1 MAILLTNGDYYIAH
15 NKTGA
20 VIKVTDRSQAQDF
33 YTIEKAIKQA
43 YKTPGKCKNYYWID
57 TEAPEIEESVV
68 PIIVK
73 KKSKKI
79 KKKSAV
85 KRKCYSKEQRRTIY
99 NKSGGFCQL
108 CGRKI
113 NYNDF
118 TVDHITPISKGGSND
133 MDNVEAVCRVC
144 NQFKA
149 NIYPEQFVDRI
160 TEIFMFQM
168 EKQYGDNSTWKMA
181 RNMLME
187 IL

>member
-20 VIKVTDRSQAQDF
+20 VIKVSDIEQAQNF
-33 YTIEKAIKQA
+33 YTVEKAEHQIN
-43 YKTPGKCKNYYWID
+43 KTPGKCKNYYWID
-57 TEAPEIEESVV
+57 TEALETEEINQRMQQAKFV
-68 PIIVK
+68 
-73 KKSKKI
+73 KI
-79 KKKSAV
+79 KRKHFSDAERKELY
-85 KRKCYSKEQRRTIY
+85 KRADGC
-99 NKSGGFCQL
+99 CQL
-108 CGRKI
+108 CGRRI
-113 NYNDF
+113 TINDF
-118 TVDHITPISKGGSND
+118 TVDHIVPLGRGGNND
-133 MDNVEAVCRVC
+133 MSNVQAVCKVC

>member
-20 VIKVTDRSQAQDF
+20 VIKVSDIEQAQNF
-33 YTIEKAIKQA
+33 YTVEKAEHQIN
-43 YKTPGKCKNYYWID
+43 KTPGKCSGYYFID
-57 TEAPEIEESVV
+57 TDVTPIET
-68 PIIVK
+68 IM
-73 KKSKKI
+73 KSEPKKI

-85 KRKCYSKEQRRTIY
+85 KRKHYSGAERKAIY
-99 NKSGGFCQL
+99 EKANGCCQL

-113 NYNDF
+113 EFRNM
-118 TVDHITPISKGGSND
+118 TVDHIIPLGKCGSND
-133 MDNVEAVCRVC
+133 LDNTQAACFVC

-149 NIYPEQFVDRI
+149 NVYPQLFLDRI

-168 EKQYGDNSTWKMA
+168 EKQYSDNLTWKMA